1 VRGPTTWDEFKC
13 MLPAVVAALP
23 RGLFRSCIYRRGL
36 GEAFHA
42 RWSETSAYKE
52 ALPRVKT
59 YDIVKKAFR
68 RTLVERGPEPPKTR
82 ALCGGYARWWLA
94 HVRVNIVPTTP
105 PPGPAGPCGSDGY
118 ENTCRVCGTGETK
131 AHPVGTLLLCD
142 AENCTAAWHTKC
154 LGLRS
159 VPSGNWEC
167 PCCAHAPRKKCM
179 PQWPPVPKKGDKS
192 GKKPAANYLAE
203 DDSEG
208 DTSGE
213 E

>member
-1 VRGPTTWDEFKC
+1 
-13 MLPAVVAALP
+13 LPVGTLRRPRHFVCHAAV
-23 RGLFRSCIYRRGL
+23 
-36 GEAFHA
+36 
-42 RWSETSAYKE
+42 
-52 ALPRVKT
+52 
-59 YDIVKKAFR
+59 
-68 RTLVERGPEPPKTR
+68 
-82 ALCGGYARWWLA
+82 
-94 HVRVNIVPTTP
+94 
-105 PPGPAGPCGSDGY
+105 PAGPCRAVRGRRVREHVPRVRHGY
-118 ENTCRVCGTGETK
+118 DESS
-131 AHPVGTLLLCD
+131 PVGH
-142 AENCTAAWHTKC
+142 AAALRRGKLHRRVHTKC